1 MIEIFNKLKLK
12 HSDPNVRIEAVKT
25 LPGNAPELFETAS
38 QDDNEDVRAEAAAG
52 IEDREQLE
60 KLLENE
66 KSERIIKYIHRK
78 LDKIYLHE
86 LETCEDS
93 VHAVAL
99 AAKLSCDQEHLASAA
114 CHTIDT
120 AAAMSIA
127 ARVTNPKALLKIFRN
142 SDNKQLCDELLTRI
156 DDIELLKKI
165 AHSAASVTIRHDA
178 EARIA
183 ELAPPEE
190 AAAEVETPQK
200 LTSYQKEINK
210 RHELV
215 GEMEKLATEITLAKE
230 EEYNKLVARW
240 KELPIPADGMAE
252 MLERQF
258 KEHSSV
264 CHDKLKRKH
273 DNANRLKNCMEHLE
287 KMCEEAE
294 ALVFSSDNWRYL
306 QDKCG
311 KLKNSWNKTTSGL
324 TGIDKLNERFAL
336 KISSMESKLIEH
348 EKEIQIARDAFKE
361 SCHRLEKAL
370 EEHTPEAVKDQVK
383 EIRDKASET
392 MDFLS
397 GAKAMPRKL
406 LERFHNAEKKFR
418 GQLYQAYQARD
429 LGRWEHYTLKLDI
442 CNEME
447 SMLESDNFR
456 KIGKRLAALRRKW
469 FDLGSVPHE
478 KSEEIQAK
486 FDALYKTL
494 RERCDKF
501 FEEYKRL
508 QVESIDLKKALCE
521 KAESIQHSEDWHN
534 IADVFKKLQGE
545 WKQHIPAPKEVE
557 QELYIRFRKACDTFF
572 NRRKEHYGQL
582 KKMRSNVIEE
592 KTGLCEEA
600 EKLAA
605 EGSAD
610 DVRSAKILRRKWRES
625 GHSGKAEHA
634 LSERFNKALDQFFT
648 KLGET
653 RADNINERK
662 ELCDK
667 LDALIKSGLVV
678 ESAETFREINA
689 KWRELPQVPGRDAI
703 KVENQFADL
712 TQQYLKLMEAIEFE
726 SYIAE
731 LGNLEKLEKLLSE
744 TETALPEDSYDL
756 AVIPSSSLKQVEKF
770 IEQFN
775 EDPNSEKLH
784 KKLKQHLVKRQ
795 NICTELEKIA
805 GIAEPEESLS
815 LAEEL
820 EAAILGN
827 ALTPVREQR
836 DPAKE
841 LKKLR
846 KSWDSQAPA
855 FYGKDSA
862 ALYERYVA
870 VCKAILQKKD

>member
-25 LPGNAPELFETAS
+25 LPENAPELFETAS

-52 IEDREQLE
+52 IEDLDQLE
-60 KLLENE
+60 KLLEKE
-66 KSERIIKYIHRK
+66 KSERIIKYIQRK
-78 LDKIYLHE
+78 LDKIYLQE
-86 LETCEDS
+86 LESCEDTEQ
-93 VHAVAL
+93 AAAL

-120 AAAMSIA
+120 TAAMSIA
-127 ARVTNPKALLKIFRN
+127 ARVTKPKALLKIFRN

-165 AHSAASVTIRHDA
+165 AHSAATVAIRHDA

-183 ELAPPEE
+183 ELTPAETTVEEE
-190 AAAEVETPQK
+190 APKK
-200 LTSYQKEINK
+200 LTSYQKEINR

-215 GEMEKLATEITLAKE
+215 GEIEKLSPNISLKNED
-230 EEYNKLVARW
+230 EYNQLVESW

-252 MLERQF
+252 MLERRF
-258 KEHSSV
+258 KEASSI
-264 CHDKLKRKH
+264 CHDKLRKMH
-273 DNANRLKNCMEHLE
+273 DNANRLKNCKEHLE
-287 KMCEEAE
+287 KLCEEAE
-294 ALVFSSDNWRYL
+294 ALVFSSDNWRFL

-311 KLKNSWNKTTSGL
+311 KLKDTWHKTTSGL

-336 KISSMESKLIEH
+336 KISSMEDKLLEH
-348 EKEIQIARDAFKE
+348 EKEIQVARDAFKE
-361 SCHRLEKAL
+361 SCHRLEKVL
-370 EEHTPEAVKDQVK
+370 EEHTPESVKDQVK
-383 EIRDKASET
+383 DIRDKASEA

-406 LERFHNAEKKFR
+406 LERFQYAEKKFR
-418 GQLYQAYQARD
+418 GQLFQAYQARD
-429 LGRWEHYTLKLDI
+429 FGRWEHYTLKLDI

-447 SMLESDNFR
+447 TMLDSDNFR
-456 KIGKRLAALRRKW
+456 KIGKRLAELRRKW

-486 FDALYKTL
+486 FDSLYKTL

-508 QVESIDLKKALCE
+508 QLESVDLKNALCE
-521 KAESIQHSEDWHN
+521 KAESMQHSDDWHN
-534 IADVFKKLQGE
+534 IAEAFKNLQDE
-545 WKQHIPAPKEVE
+545 WKKHIPAPKDIE
-557 QELYIRFRKACDTFF
+557 QELYIRFRKACDLFF

-582 KKMRSNVIEE
+582 KKMRSNVIED
-592 KTGLCEEA
+592 KTALCDEA
-600 EKLAA
+600 EKLAQ
-605 EGSAD
+605 EGTAD
-610 DVRSAKILRRKWRES
+610 DVRTAKILRRKWRDT

-648 KLGET
+648 KLGES
-653 RADNINERK
+653 RVDNLNGRK
-662 ELCDK
+662 ELCEK
-667 LDALIKSGLVV
+667 LDVLIKSGLVT

-689 KWRELPQVPGRDAI
+689 QWRELPQVPGRDAI
-703 KVENQFADL
+703 KIEQQFADL

-726 SYIAE
+726 AYVAE
-731 LGNLEKLEKLLSE
+731 LGNLEKIEKLISE
-744 TETALPEDSYDL
+744 ADVALTEDSYDL
-756 AVIPSSSLKQVEKF
+756 SVIPSNSLKQVEKF

-775 EDPNSEKLH
+775 EDPASEKLR
-784 KKLKQHLVKRQ
+784 KKLGQHLDERHE
-795 NICTELEKIA
+795 ICSELEKIA
-805 GIAEPEESLS
+805 GIAKPEESLS

-836 DPAKE
+836 DPVKE

-855 FYGKDSA
+855 LYGKDSKE
-862 ALYERYVA
+862 LYERYIAASKTVM
-870 VCKAILQKKD
+870 QENN